1 MFRGQVITLLTF
13 PGVIMHELAHML
25 FCLWTGTRVTK
36 VRLFRFGNPAG
47 YVIHEH
53 PSSAW
58 KTILIGVGPFF
69 VNTIV
74 GFLIALSAFP
84 LRGGNGSLKTTVLF
98 AILMWLA
105 VSVAMH
111 SFPSK
116 GDAKGIWGTVS
127 DRSCPILAKIVAVPI
142 VGFIY
147 LGALGSMFWLDL
159 VYAVAV
165 TIGLPA
171 ALGIKLC

>member
-74 GFLIALSAFP
+74 GFLIALSAFL
-84 LRGGNGSLKTTVLF
+84 LRGEWQHEDNRPLCGLDVAGCLRGYALLPKQRRCQGHMGHGVGQELPDHCQDSGNTDCGLHLSR
-98 AILMWLA
+98 
-105 VSVAMH
+105 S
-111 SFPSK
+111 S
-116 GDAKGIWGTVS
+116 GIH
-127 DRSCPILAKIVAVPI
+127 ILA
-142 VGFIY
+142 
-147 LGALGSMFWLDL
+147 
-159 VYAVAV
+159 
-165 TIGLPA
+165 
-171 ALGIKLC
+171 